1 MIVVTGASKGIGKAI
16 SERLV
21 KSGQEVLGIS
31 RTGQHPE
38 FPIHHADV
46 SDLDSLR
53 AISEKIRKD
62 KQCISALIN
71 TAGIAS
77 MNLALLANKKSSEDV
92 MKVNFLGTLF
102 ACQAFVPLIIRNSGG
117 HVINFSSIAA
127 KINLQGESVY
137 AASKAAIE
145 NFTRTLAKEV
155 SSFNIS
161 VNCIAPGP
169 IQTDL
174 LLGLAY
180 KQINDVIDY
189 QIFKKQYEL
198 DDVCDLVEVLLDDKA
213 KMLTGEVL
221 HIGGVR

>member
-1 MIVVTGASKGIGKAI
+1 
-16 SERLV
+16 
-21 KSGQEVLGIS
+21 
-31 RTGQHPE
+31 
-38 FPIHHADV
+38 
-46 SDLDSLR
+46 
-53 AISEKIRKD
+53 
-62 KQCISALIN
+62 
-71 TAGIAS
+71 

-174 LLGLAY
+174 LLGLAH
-180 KQINDVIDY
+180 KQISDVIDY

-198 DDVCDLVEVLLDDKA
+198 DDVCDLVEVLLDDKT

>member
-1 MIVVTGASKGIGKAI
+1 MIVVTGASKGIGRAV
-16 SERLV
+16 SERLA

-31 RTGQHPE
+31 RTGQHPD
-38 FPIHHADV
+38 FQIHHADV

-53 AISEKIRKD
+53 AISEKIRKN
-62 KQCISALIN
+62 KQHISALIN

-174 LLGLAY
+174 LLGLAH
-180 KQINDVIDY
+180 KQISDVIDY

-198 DDVCDLVEVLLDDKA
+198 DDVCDLVEVLLDDKT